1 MPMDQ
6 AITFF
11 TLPKGFDGETGIRQ
25 RAALH
30 SWRAAVPASEILVMG
45 SENGLDEASREVL
58 AMRVSDIARNA
69 KGTPLVSDAF
79 RRASVEARND
89 LLCYIN
95 SDILLFED
103 FSPAVAAVARSTDGP
118 FLLTGRRWNFDR
130 ADSDNSIDRDEI
142 LRRGTRYDEF
152 NMDYFVFRRGGF
164 AELPPFAVGRPG
176 WDNWLV
182 YEARRRGIH
191 VIDATTAIV
200 AGHQNHDYRHTSEGR
215 EGGKSA
221 LWSGAEASENRELA
235 GGHLFDLT
243 DASHVLTEALEVC
256 PRRDTAHWWRRR
268 TVAHEIYPRW
278 SWFLRP
284 LADADGF
291 LRRVDHAMRLW
302 FLRRGVDLFPHK
314 QKRSGGA
321 SA

>member
-1 MPMDQ
+1 M
-6 AITFF
+6 
-11 TLPKGFDGETGIRQ
+11 R
-25 RAALH
+25 
-30 SWRAAVPASEILVMG
+30 SWRAAVPVSEILLMG
-45 SENGLDEASREVL
+45 SEDGFEEASCEVS
-58 AMRVSDIARNA
+58 AMRVRDIARNA